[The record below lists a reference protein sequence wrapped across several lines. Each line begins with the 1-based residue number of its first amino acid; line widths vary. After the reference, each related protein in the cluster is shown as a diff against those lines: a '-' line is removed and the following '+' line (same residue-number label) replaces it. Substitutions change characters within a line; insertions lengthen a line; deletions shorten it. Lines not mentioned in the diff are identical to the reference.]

1 MTPNVAKSLLV
12 SKVLVADG
20 IMSDDEHFYL
30 DAFMSKLGLSA
41 DERRGVVE
49 LEGMDEAEGLLAQL
63 SVEERL
69 DIIEMLVDAAAS
81 DGHLSPH
88 ELATIQRVEKLLGV
102 DAK

>member
-12 SKVLVADG
+12 AKVLVADG
-20 IMSDDEHFYL
+20 IMADDEKAYL
-30 DAFMSKLGLSA
+30 ESIMTRFALDA
-41 DERRGVVE
+41 DERRQVIE
-49 LEGMDEAEGLLAQL
+49 LEGMDEAQARLAEL

-69 DIIEMLVDAAAS
+69 DIIELMVDAAAS

-88 ELATIQRVEKLLGV
+88 ELATIKAVEKALGV

>member
-20 IMSDDEHFYL
+20 MMSEAEHFYL
-30 DAFMSKLGLSA
+30 DAFMTKLGLTA
-41 DERRGVVE
+41 EERRGVVE
-49 LEGMDEAEGLLAQL
+49 LEGMDDAEQL
-63 SVEERL
+63 VAGMSVEDRL
-69 DIIEMLVDAAAS
+69 DLLEMLVDAAAS

-88 ELATIQRVEKLLGV
+88 ELATIQRVEKALGV

>member
-1 MTPNVAKSLLV
+1 MTPNVAKCLLV

-20 IMSDDEHFYL
+20 MMAESERTYLYSIMTR
-30 DAFMSKLGLSA
+30 MGLTPE
-41 DERRGVVE
+41 ERHSVVE
-49 LEGMDEAEGLLAQL
+49 LEDLDAAEGIVAGL

-69 DIIEMLVDAAAS
+69 DIIELLVDAAAS

-88 ELATIQRVEKLLGV
+88 ELATIQRVEKALGV

>member
-1 MTPNVAKSLLV
+1 MTSNVAKCLLI

-20 IMSDDEHFYL
+20 MMAESERAYLEAIMTR
-30 DAFMSKLGLSA
+30 LGLDA
-41 DERRGVVE
+41 DERHAVIE
-49 LEGMDEAEGLLAQL
+49 LEGWDAAEGIVAGL

-69 DIIEMLVDAAAS
+69 DIIELLVDAAAS

-88 ELATIQRVEKLLGV
+88 ELATIQRVEQALGV

>member
-1 MTPNVAKSLLV
+1 MTSNVAKCLLI

-20 IMSDDEHFYL
+20 MMDDSERAYL
-30 DAFMSKLGLSA
+30 DAIMTRMGLDA
-41 DERRGVVE
+41 DERHSVIE
-49 LEGMDEAEGLLAQL
+49 LENWDAAEAIVAEL

-69 DIIEMLVDAAAS
+69 DLIELLVDAAAS

-88 ELATIQRVEKLLGV
+88 ELATIQRVEKALGV

>member
-1 MTPNVAKSLLV
+1 MTPNVAKCLLV

-20 IMSDDEHFYL
+20 MMADAEHAYLESIMQR
-30 DAFMSKLGLSA
+30 LGLDGA
-41 DERRGVVE
+41 ERKAVIE
-49 LEGMDEAEGLLAQL
+49 LEDMDAAEGIIAAL

-69 DIIEMLVDAAAS
+69 DIIELLVDAAAS

-88 ELATIQRVEKLLGV
+88 ELSTIQRVEKALGV